1 MEVTLEFGF
10 YPGVVEGTC
19 GEEAKVCDELEIS
32 EEQGE
37 QLKYLGEKIEVR
49 EESKIVE
56 IGNGKLSS
64 LFTPLALL
72 TRSRPSVA
80 TVDLDETAPLCTDL
94 SSLDGYWSSL
104 TYYPTSPAPCSLF
117 TPTSPTPFLPAATPA
132 QKLPLWIHFVG
143 DSNTRN
149 MHSHLLNSFGSGHK
163 ISASK
168 VIDSPTHN
176 GTHASF
182 ATRWSTGEIP
192 AGKDAV
198 PDYILTWSWWY
209 QSTPVPV
216 EGGLTEEEQEVAWAK
231 NLEENCDDLLRLVDT
246 NLADYLEYANLASVT
261 KKSPYIASIA
271 SNVRPH
277 RTYLSLGSHS
287 EGLSLP
293 GSSSSLDYLLSEAT
307 GLSRSKRDSA
317 NLRLFTTTL
326 VNPTFIPLDRFPHQD
341 LVRNNPLIAAKNS
354 YTRSRPEFADEG
366 RLINIEALTRGITV
380 DAEWMKPGRNG
391 RSPDAVHF
399 RDEVYEEWVRLV
411 WTDLV
416 QGAESEAVDEPE
428 MIEERKRDW
437 KRRIQEWNE
446 EEEEQ
451 DDY

>member
-1 MEVTLEFGF
+1 
-10 YPGVVEGTC
+10 
-19 GEEAKVCDELEIS
+19 
-32 EEQGE
+32 
-37 QLKYLGEKIEVR
+37 
-49 EESKIVE
+49 
-56 IGNGKLSS
+56 
-64 LFTPLALL
+64 
-72 TRSRPSVA
+72 
-80 TVDLDETAPLCTDL
+80 
-94 SSLDGYWSSL
+94 
-104 TYYPTSPAPCSLF
+104 
-117 TPTSPTPFLPAATPA
+117 
-132 QKLPLWIHFVG
+132 
-143 DSNTRN
+143 
-149 MHSHLLNSFGSGHK
+149 MHSHLLNSFGNGHK

-182 ATRWSTGEIP
+182 ASRWSTGEIS
-192 AGKDAV
+192 AGKDVV

-216 EGGLTEEEQEVAWAK
+216 EGDLTEEEKELAWVK
-231 NLEENCDDLLRLVDT
+231 NLEENRDDLLRLVDT
-246 NLADYLEYANLASVT
+246 NFADYVQYANLASAT
-261 KKSPYIASIA
+261 KNSPSLASIA
-271 SNVRPH
+271 PNLRPH

-293 GSSSSLDYLLSEAT
+293 GSASSLDFLFSEST
-307 GLSRSKRDSA
+307 GLSRSKRDAA

-326 VNPTFIPLDRFPHQD
+326 VNPTYIPLDRFPHQD
-341 LVRNNPLIAAKNS
+341 LVRNNALIEAKNS

-416 QGAESEAVDEPE
+416 QGVDLGNIEEPE
-428 MIEERKRDW
+428 VLEKRRRDW
-437 KRRIQEWNE
+437 KRRIKEWSDE
-446 EEEEQ
+446 EE
-451 DDY
+451 DDD